1 MLYGMANNNVIIPAE
16 RDGALY
22 NFLLGN
28 QDYVFEGIGDEF
40 EITPSASSFLITL
53 GTGEGVICGR
63 HVTEETANSANS
75 MIQLSANSSGYVTI
89 CVDLSRPAG
98 TEAYLRAT
106 PTLQQDDLNNSGTV
120 RDLPLYQYTT
130 NGSGVSSFVDVRN
143 ISAGSNVV
151 CELDDGKLY
160 AYHYEEGAVVRKQV
174 GSLDPADLTATP
186 ADVKAGLTFGGAGSD
201 EVQTGTF
208 SGQSKTVTPD
218 ITAVTVTPDEGMYLS
233 SVTVEPEK
241 YGFSAHYSN
250 RSYTTIN
257 GQVINAE
264 DCIAY
269 ALVIAKADGAS
280 SSYPPTV
287 TLQGYNG
294 SSYENIT
301 VNLVYLGAASGG
313 SGGGTVNT
321 WIATG
326 NFTKRYSKVKLTR
339 PQNSVYGCSTQLF
352 LFK

>member
-151 CELDDGKLY
+151 CELSGGQLY
-160 AYHYEEGAVVRKQV
+160 VMHYEDGTITRKQV
-174 GSLDPADLTATP
+174 GSLDPANLTAEP
-186 ADVKAGLTFGGAGSD
+186 SDVKAGMIFGGANSD
-201 EVQTGTF
+201 EPMTGTF
-208 SGQSKTVTPD
+208 GGQSKTVTP
-218 ITAVTVTPDEGMYLS
+218 TASAQTVTPDSGMYLS
-233 SVTVEPEK
+233 GVTVNAMPSTFK
-241 YGFSAHYSN
+241 YASVVNGPSLATRYSGVVDTGGTEARKYFITAH
-250 RSYTTIN
+250 N
-257 GQVINAE
+257 GTFGI
-264 DCIAY
+264 D
-269 ALVIAKADGAS
+269 
-280 SSYPPTV
+280 
-287 TLQGYNG
+287 G
-294 SSYENIT
+294 SSNNSSWTTVASGRTPGDSSGYSTENNAVKSGT
-301 VNLVYLGAASGG
+301 VSGYRYYRVWIGPYNNGG
-313 SGGGTVNT
+313 SGTVGMALG
-321 WIATG
+321 W
-326 NFTKRYSKVKLTR
+326 
-339 PQNSVYGCSTQLF
+339 
-352 LFK
+352 

>member
-160 AYHYEEGAVVRKQV
+160 AYHYDEGTVVRKQV

-186 ADVKAGLTFGGAGSD
+186 ADVKSGLTFGGAGSD
-201 EVQTGTF
+201 EAQTGTF
-208 SGQSKTVTPD
+208 GGQTKTVTPS
-218 ITAVTVTPDEGMYLS
+218 AAAQTVTPDAGNYLEQVNVGAITGAWVEICNTGS
-233 SVTVEPEK
+233 SD
-241 YGFSAHYSN
+241 GSA
-250 RSYTTIN
+250 RSYTTTQYYD
-257 GQVINAE
+257 G
-264 DCIAY
+264 IAIFWNNS
-269 ALVIAKADGAS
+269 VD
-280 SSYPPTV
+280 V
-287 TLQGYNG
+287 TLSQSVAYDSSQHWIPNLNTKCRILLGVPSGTKITHPTYNP
-294 SSYENIT
+294 S
-301 VNLVYLGAASGG
+301 
-313 SGGGTVNT
+313 
-321 WIATG
+321 TG
-326 NFTKRYSKVKLTR
+326 NCLLRIYKIL
-339 PQNSVYGCSTQLF
+339 G
-352 LFK
+352 

>member
-75 MIQLSANSSGYVTI
+75 MIQLNANSSGYVTI

-151 CELDDGKLY
+151 CELEDGKLY
-160 AYHYEEGAVVRKQV
+160 AFYYDEGAVVRKQV

-201 EVQTGTF
+201 EAQTGTF
-208 SGQSKTVTPD
+208 GGQTKSVTPS
-218 ITAVTVTPDEGMYLS
+218 AAAQTVYPDSGKYLS
-233 SVTVEPEK
+233 SVSVGAITLKTQTVQKTVSIPSAFSSVTSVFTFTNMSK
-241 YGFSAHYSN
+241 VYGITKIQKLSGSQFITMFTGYPDPGTGENALNIPSGGISDNRVIQRFINNSNATNQSA
-250 RSYTTIN
+250 
-257 GQVINAE
+257 
-264 DCIAY
+264 
-269 ALVIAKADGAS
+269 VIA
-280 SSYPPTV
+280 
-287 TLQGYNG
+287 
-294 SSYENIT
+294 IT
-301 VNLVYLGAASGG
+301 VVG
-313 SGGGTVNT
+313 
-321 WIATG
+321 I
-326 NFTKRYSKVKLTR
+326 
-339 PQNSVYGCSTQLF
+339 
-352 LFK
+352 